1 MTRLRFERV
10 FAACAAHDTELFTYS
25 ASTSVR
31 AALLGAGFLVG
42 RGVPTGTEPETTLA
56 MTPSA
61 ACSSVRTGSNGGD
74 EAMPACPATC
84 RPTTG
89 PRSPR
94 GYRGSRSFG
103 APASRPGGALSRHR
117 DVRRR

>member
-103 APASRPGGALSRHR
+103 APASRPGGAL
-117 DVRRR
+117 